1 MSCVGLCI
9 NLLSFRVPAVCNE
22 IDQWPPPVPGQTLN
36 LPVMGVVIQVRVGDD
51 PYSAADR
58 GRWDMDSLFLWML
71 KLLSTLDCFLY
82 S

>member
-22 IDQWPPPVPGQTLN
+22 IDQWPPPAPGQTLN

-51 PYSAADR
+51 PYPAADR